1 MRSGLSYSVVG
12 IGCGALALAGM
23 VVLTASCASSG
34 RAPPVTGPEAEALFT
49 ALTGTWVLDE
59 HASSPPLLAPPDTEP
74 TTSDSFVIIKGPGGS
89 SQIIGDVGSR
99 ASSLAGRENALEVLA
114 RRPNTLLLEADG
126 ERLVY
131 APTPGQSVTIPMNG
145 VPATQMEGK
154 HRLQTRV
161 VWDGGRLA
169 LEHTVNPDDRIRVVM
184 EVVDGQLRITR
195 TIRIFGSAD
204 SLPPIVLVYG
214 RDAGGG

>member
-99 ASSLAGRENALEVLA
+99 ASSLAGRENALG
-114 RRPNTLLLEADG
+114 RRPITLSLRADG

-145 VPATQMEGK
+145 APATQMEGA

-184 EVVDGQLRITR
+184 EVFDGQLRITR